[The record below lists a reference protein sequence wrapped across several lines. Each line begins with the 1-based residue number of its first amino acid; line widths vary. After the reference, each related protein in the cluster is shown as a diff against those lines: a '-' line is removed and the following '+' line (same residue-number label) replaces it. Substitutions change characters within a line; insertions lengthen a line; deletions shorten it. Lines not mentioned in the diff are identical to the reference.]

1 MFKRIVSVLIAALML
16 MGCIPGYALTEAA
29 PRYETPAGY
38 NAHDYQRLVK
48 IAGGKHGERTEHIGQ
63 NRIPRMA

>member
-48 IAGGKHGERTEHIGQ
+48 
-63 NRIPRMA
+63 